1 MRRARTALAARL
13 PLVSRQISMSDPF
26 RRNDVAG
33 IAGQQQIGGRS
44 PPGIGIVVSGAIAP
58 EDGSHAWQLGAAFE
72 VGKES
77 RDPKA
82 VATKRCRSLGK
93 RSVATTKRCRSL
105 RWRFVVTTKRCRRA
119 GWRFVATTK
128 RCRRAGWRFVVTTK
142 RCRRAGCRFV
152 VTATRSGR
160 AWCAK
165 SASTV
170 WILTRRSPVREHF
183 TDGRGTFIV
192 GTAGRHSENRQGDD
206 YTKSQRN
213 WQAKNT
219 QKAKKLCRVICRAGN
234 WVISCL
240 VKMAGC

>member
-82 VATKRCRSLGK
+82 VASKRCRSLGK

-105 RWRFVVTTKRCRRA
+105 RWRFVV
-119 GWRFVATTK
+119 TTK

-192 GTAGRHSENRQGDD
+192 GTAGRQSGNRQRGDWA
-206 YTKSQRN
+206 KSQHD
-213 WQAKNT
+213 
-219 QKAKKLCRVICRAGN
+219 
-234 WVISCL
+234 S
-240 VKMAGC
+240 